1 MSTFEIHDPADEP
14 QISLAPEDLADELPE
29 ELQSPEDIAARTA
42 QAEADK
48 QAEIDRKAEETNSV
62 INKFAGILKVIEDSP
77 SPQRQAAPEQA
88 PQLPPQPT
96 QEQINEW
103 NDKLRELQV
112 TNPLQYAT
120 MMREGAVEE
129 AQRRILS
136 QSGGI
141 ISSSAKG
148 FVKDFKSEKKG
159 SSPFY
164 DQIAKR
170 FDVEVKDLPA
180 QAILQMSD
188 EQRDREFTRRWKAAA
203 GDFYEEN
210 AKPTQ
215 TLATT
220 ASRGTSMAPSSGTR
234 NNRPKVVELSDGE
247 KLSLLRALGKDKAK
261 VEIAKI
267 EYGLA

>member
-1 MSTFEIHDPADEP
+1 MTEFEIHDPADEP
-14 QISLAPEDLADELPE
+14 QISLATEEDLPE
-29 ELQSPEDIAARTA
+29 ELQSPEDIAARAA

-48 QAEIDRKAEETNSV
+48 QAEADRKAEETNSV
-62 INKFAGILKVIEDSP
+62 INKFAGILKVIEESP
-77 SPQRQAAPEQA
+77 SPQRQAAPEA

-96 QEQINEW
+96 EAQINEW

-164 DQIAKR
+164 EQISKL
-170 FDVEVKDLPA
+170 FDAEVKDLPA
-180 QAILQMSD
+180 QAILQMTD
-188 EQRDREFTRRWKAAA
+188 EQRDREFSRRWKAAA
-203 GDFYEEN
+203 GEFYEEH